1 MASYG
6 QSAHDLLNARIP
18 LANPEEPE
26 ISPCVQPLRIQ
37 TALEHAV
44 EKARP

>member
-6 QSAHDLLNARIP
+6 QSVHYALNARIL

-26 ISPCVQPLRIQ
+26 ISSCVQPVRIQ
-37 TALEHAV
+37 SAWEHAV
-44 EKARP
+44 ENGRP